1 MAARKGSE
9 QVESA
14 LDAIAA
20 AADAPLPAPDLR
32 PTPVSPTPEP
42 DRPFLPPDCP
52 VTALGKDGLSVWVLD
67 ASKQILN
74 LRPRDM
80 GKGELLLMFG
90 SEEYLIDC
98 WPAFGKS
105 TKKDQPP
112 PIVGFNQA
120 DVQSAVV
127 QACLAH
133 GIFNPQNKVRGRGA
147 HANDDGSLSIHLGAQ
162 VMVAGA
168 ADKRGK
174 PTMQTTFHKAGKVG
188 RFYYPAMDDLPPP
201 AEHAADAA
209 VARELRTLL
218 GRWFWK
224 QGEIAP
230 HLMLGLVACMMICG
244 VLDHRPHIWLTG
256 PTAAGKSE
264 LQKLFKAILDTWAL
278 QSNDATEAA
287 IRQILGQDTLPVLI
301 DEAEADNDA
310 EKQKRI
316 INLARLAATG
326 GQIYRGGADHKGQ
339 TFVAQSCFMFSSI
352 IHGQLQP
359 QDRNR
364 IVILDM
370 EQVPPGAED
379 LKIDVKLWRDAGR
392 KLHRRM
398 IEHWP
403 RWQRTLADYCVEIH
417 KCGFTGREQKLYGT
431 LLAAADMLLWEV
443 APSQESEANEGDAF
457 GRHIQL
463 VQRILPLL
471 RQARSEGA
479 DDRARCVAHLT
490 SFLLPAISGQQ
501 QETVGKWLVK
511 AYERDDRGEV
521 CKWAREKLKGHGL
534 KLVTITENPEGGRGT
549 KEAGTEDSAEI
560 FVAIAGATNAGLT
573 PLFRGTEWTGGS
585 WAQSMGRLDGAVKGL
600 KVRFTGK
607 AETAIA
613 VPISQLVDLV

>member
-1 MAARKGSE
+1 MAGRRARE
-9 QVESA
+9 EVEAA
-14 LDAIAA
+14 LGDIGA
-20 AADAPLPAPDLR
+20 AADGAIPAPDLR
-32 PTPVSPTPEP
+32 PDAARSGDEG
-42 DRPFLPPDCP
+42 RRYSLPADCP
-52 VTALGKDGLSVWVLD
+52 MTPLGKDGLTIWLLD
-67 ASKQILN
+67 ASKQIIN
-74 LRPRDM
+74 LRPRDL
-80 GKGELLLMFG
+80 GKGELLLIFG
-90 SEEYLIDC
+90 DEDYLVDH
-98 WPAFGKS
+98 WPAFGKPS
-105 TKKDQPP
+105 KKGDTA

-120 DVQSAVV
+120 EVQAAVV
-127 QACLAH
+127 QACLAR
-133 GIFNPQNKVRGRGA
+133 GIFNPQHKIRGRGA
-147 HANDDGSLSIHLGAQ
+147 HANDDGSLTLHLGAE

-168 ADKRGK
+168 ADKRGRA
-174 PTMQTTFHKAGKVG
+174 TMQVQYVPAGRVG
-188 RFYYPAMDDLPPP
+188 SHYYSALDKLPAP
-201 AEHAADAA
+201 AALASSDAE
-209 VARELRTLL
+209 ARELRELF

-224 QGEIAP
+224 QGGIAA
-230 HLMLGLVACMMICG
+230 HLMVGFVACTMICG

-264 LQKLFKAILDTWAL
+264 LQKLVKAILDTWAL

-370 EQVPPGAED
+370 EQVPPNAPD
-379 LKIDVKLWRDAGR
+379 LKIDVKLWREAGR
-392 KLHRRM
+392 RMHRRM
-398 IEHWP
+398 IDHWP
-403 RWQRTLADYCVEIH
+403 RWSRTLADYTREIH
-417 KCGFTGREQKLYGT
+417 ACGFTGREQKLYGT
-431 LLAAADMLLWEV
+431 LLAAADMLLWQV
-443 APSQESEANEGDAF
+443 APSQECEANEGDAF
-457 GRHIQL
+457 GRHSRL

-490 SFLLPAISGQQ
+490 SYLLPAIAGQQ
-501 QETVGKWLVK
+501 QETVGKWLTK
-511 AYERDDRGEV
+511 AFYPDDIGNI

-534 KLVTITENPEGGRGT
+534 KLVTLTENAEGGRGT
-549 KEAGTEDSAEI
+549 REAAQEDASEI
-560 FVAIAGATNAGLT
+560 FIAIAGATNAGLT

-585 WAQSMGRLDGAVKGL
+585 WSQSLGRLDGAVKGL

-607 AETAIA
+607 PETAIA
-613 VPISQLVDLV
+613 VPITQLVDLV